1 MRSTILT
8 EIIIRRYALIYL
20 NGYLRKSRN
29 LKEKGKRIEE
39 CWSFIRNC
47 SMDFP
52 PRSLTIRRRRATDS
66 LGKLRITCFS
76 IKYTETCPLG
86 NTEAVRR
93 GGWRK
98 ISREIHVYTL
108 IANFVEILLNFIK
121 FDIERE
127 TSLFLIMYI
136 EFKLH
141 FINFDF
147 LRIKIISLAK

>member
-1 MRSTILT
+1 MNRTILSILDTIRSTNFN
-8 EIIIRRYALIYL
+8 RNNHKKYALIYL
-20 NGYLRKSRN
+20 NRYLRKSRN
-29 LKEKGKRIEE
+29 LKKTGKRIEE

-86 NTEAVRR
+86 NTEVVHR

-98 ISREIHVYTL
+98 TSREIRVYSL
-108 IANFVEILLNFIK
+108 IANFVVILLNF
-121 FDIERE
+121 
-127 TSLFLIMYI
+127 Y
-136 EFKLH
+136 
-141 FINFDF
+141 
-147 LRIKIISLAK
+147 